1 MNNLNYKKYF
11 NYFSNKRIENYL
23 NGFAHL
29 SKQCYLGIPEGT
41 AGENEKDKPG
51 LRRGPSHKGEGHR
64 IFEEYDTERLPAE
77 GN

>member
-1 MNNLNYKKYF
+1 VSNVTKIRLANFWNKKCRAF
-11 NYFSNKRIENYL
+11 LCNF
-23 NGFAHL
+23 
-29 SKQCYLGIPEGT
+29 GISEGT

-51 LRRGPSHKGEGHR
+51 FGRGPSHKGEGHR